1 MIYKKIE
8 KVEEAGSCMFCQRG
22 KLDESKTILKY
33 PYKSVYVISSDR
45 ASSFRIC
52 SKCLVEFIKLVRN

>member
-22 KLDESKTILKY
+22 ELESKTILKY
-33 PYKSVYVISSDR
+33 PYESVYVISSDR

-52 SKCLVEFIKLVRN
+52 SKCLVELIKLVRN